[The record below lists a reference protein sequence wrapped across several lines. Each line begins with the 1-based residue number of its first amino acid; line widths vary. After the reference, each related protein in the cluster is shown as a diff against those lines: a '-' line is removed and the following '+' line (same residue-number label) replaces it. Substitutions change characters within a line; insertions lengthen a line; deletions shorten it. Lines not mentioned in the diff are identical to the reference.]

1 MIKSFSILEVSP
13 AFLHLKFSFNPRD
26 ILRPT
31 FYHLNFKP
39 MQVVGL
45 LPILFFHSDRLF
57 VSIILFIFVVK
68 HCLNCIF
75 LINLDF
81 LAKACSIFFGTS
93 FLFYLIHQLFFYF
106 SYFPKI
112 SSQEAVKIQQ
122 LTKIHLCLLTD
133 QQSSSSLPF
142 LYSILILQR
151 KHA

>member
-13 AFLHLKFSFNPRD
+13 AFLHLKFSFNPLD
-26 ILRPT
+26 IQQLT

-45 LPILFFHSDRLF
+45 LPILFFHSDRLS
-57 VSIILFIFVVK
+57 VSIILFIFGVK

-81 LAKACSIFFGTS
+81 LAKACSISFDTS

-112 SSQEAVKIQQ
+112 SFQEAVKIQQ
-122 LTKIHLCLLTD
+122 LTKIHLYLLTD